1 MLRAKVNFIL
11 RVNCFDACQFAEIF
25 TARKWYYFPGS
36 WHGPKGHISQHNSP
50 LPTPTPFSPAVVH
63 TIKAT
68 STKMLLLLFGTT
80 RLKKS
85 LNNLSCFML
94 LGLYCKGGMKIHC
107 EKLTA
112 SLHKYY
118 YFTHVFISF
127 PFLLTFTFL
136 HQPALL
142 LLKNSYQVLQINGKY
157 FSQNTLQ
164 LQLYE
169 DGCNREKYVLTRH

>member
-1 MLRAKVNFIL
+1 MLVNLL
-11 RVNCFDACQFAEIF
+11 RFLQQGNGI
-25 TARKWYYFPGS
+25 
-36 WHGPKGHISQHNSP
+36 ISQAPGMVLKVTSRNTTLLSP
-50 LPTPTPFSPAVVH
+50 PPTPFSPAVVH

-142 LLKNSYQVLQINGKY
+142 LLKENSYQVLQINGKY

-169 DGCNREKYVLTRH
+169 DGCNREKHVFTRH